1 MELRHPISERST
13 VLWQLAATD
22 PNMGDHSTAQFTS
35 SRTPEIGERGRMPG
49 FDTRFSV
56 SAGGAGRIYSAGLSA
71 HYGRGKNFGAIGNTN
86 IQRSVDS
93 WGVALDYS
101 LPLAKF
107 LTLSGE
113 AFEGRALG
121 IFNEPVGLGILP
133 VGTPGEHGVET
144 RGGWTQASLNLNPM
158 WQVNLAY
165 GLDLPNV
172 SQLRIG
178 DRSRNQ
184 TYMGNVMFKLTQRVT
199 FALEYRRLLSDY
211 KNQAEANE
219 RGDHVNLAAA
229 YTF

>member
-1 MELRHPISERST
+1 
-13 VLWQLAATD
+13 
-22 PNMGDHSTAQFTS
+22 
-35 SRTPEIGERGRMPG
+35 
-49 FDTRFSV
+49 
-56 SAGGAGRIYSAGLSA
+56 
-71 HYGRGKNFGAIGNTN
+71 
-86 IQRSVDS
+86 VDS

-144 RGGWTQASLNLNPM
+144 RGGWTQASFNVNPT

-172 SQLRIG
+172 SQLRQG

-184 TYMGNVMFKLTQRVT
+184 TYIGNVMYKLTQRVT